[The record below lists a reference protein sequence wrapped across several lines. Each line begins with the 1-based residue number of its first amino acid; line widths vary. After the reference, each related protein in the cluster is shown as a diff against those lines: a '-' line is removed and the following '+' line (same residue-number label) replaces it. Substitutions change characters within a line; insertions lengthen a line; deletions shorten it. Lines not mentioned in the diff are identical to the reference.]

1 MARSDYNDWLKM
13 AGDDLL
19 AMERLIPY
27 GYTPCNVVCYHA
39 QQYAEKIVK
48 AKILELGGDFD
59 YVHDI
64 VVLLADFVKTPQ
76 ITQARKYAQIL
87 NRYAVRSRYPT
98 DVPFEADEILAEEA
112 YRMST
117 AFPELLEDARLKVFP
132 TVSENRKKKSLLDR
146 LRRR

>member
-1 MARSDYNDWLKM
+1 M

-27 GYTPCNVVCYHA
+27 DYTPCNVVCYHA

-64 VVLLADFVKTPQ
+64 VVLLAVG
-76 ITQARKYAQIL
+76 
-87 NRYAVRSRYPT
+87 
-98 DVPFEADEILAEEA
+98 
-112 YRMST
+112 
-117 AFPELLEDARLKVFP
+117 
-132 TVSENRKKKSLLDR
+132 VSHR
-146 LRRR
+146 